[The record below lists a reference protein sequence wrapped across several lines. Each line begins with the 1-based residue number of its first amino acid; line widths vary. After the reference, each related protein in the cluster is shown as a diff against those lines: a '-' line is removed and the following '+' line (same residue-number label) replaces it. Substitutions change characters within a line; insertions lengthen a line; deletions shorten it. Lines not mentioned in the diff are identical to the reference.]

1 MNQSEVKGEIIEI
14 SFEKILSFFIEY
26 WKGLVFSGIFR
37 FKVFSN
43 MEKVLIRMRK
53 YKITLGERAAIVSMI
68 DVKRLITEWKQ

>member
-26 WKGLVFSGIFR
+26 WMGLVFSGIFR